1 MSGTLKTILTAA
13 FGGMTLILLFIT
25 TYVFPLQARFY
36 NTVKRTLFNALFMS
50 VRHMGQTIMMLVV
63 DGFLVAAVYFALF
76 VMPQAAMLLLLFGFP
91 LIAFVN
97 SYIFTPIF
105 KKYIPE
111 EDKQGH
117 ESGLSPLLDENNK
130 EIEDAIQS
138 LKGK

>member
-91 LIAFVN
+91 LIAF
-97 SYIFTPIF
+97 
-105 KKYIPE
+105 
-111 EDKQGH
+111 
-117 ESGLSPLLDENNK
+117 
-130 EIEDAIQS
+130 
-138 LKGK
+138 

>member
-1 MSGTLKTILTAA
+1 
-13 FGGMTLILLFIT
+13 
-25 TYVFPLQARFY
+25 
-36 NTVKRTLFNALFMS
+36 
-50 VRHMGQTIMMLVV
+50 MMLVV

-117 ESGLSPLLDENNK
+117 ESGLFPPLLDENNK
-130 EIEDAIQS
+130 EIEDAIPEFKRKIKKLYIYIS
-138 LKGK
+138 EINRRGPAAGPLFLYES